1 MRNAHPRRVL
11 RDAALMRLLP
21 HFAAQWGAHAHR
33 LPAATQRRSALF
45 LTRVYQKIA
54 FVRGRGRTL
63 CTKSHLVGLMPALEA
78 LHPTARFVTIV
89 RPIEGVFPSFW
100 SLQCAISR
108 GFGGF
113 DSSGPEYREMRIVF
127 LKEMHAEL
135 RRRFGDGT
143 DPRRRVLTFDNFV
156 ADAAAEVG
164 ALYDGWGVPY
174 DAAEL
179 RGRVSRYL
187 AVEEHAH
194 GFANASWEDMG
205 LRREEIAQLVH
216 CPMLTYGRLN
226 KRGRDGAPAGA
237 GV

>member
-1 MRNAHPRRVL
+1 M
-11 RDAALMRLLP
+11 
-21 HFAAQWGAHAHR
+21 
-33 LPAATQRRSALF
+33 
-45 LTRVYQKIA
+45 YQKIA

-113 DSSGPEYREMRIVF
+113 DSSGPEYREMRITF

-143 DPRRRVLTFDNFV
+143 DLRRRVLTFDNFV

-194 GFANASWEDMG
+194 GFSNASWEDMG
-205 LRREEIAQLVH
+205 LRREEIAQLVL
-216 CPMLTYGRLN
+216 CPMLTYGCLN
-226 KRGRDGAPAGA
+226 KRGRDAAPAGA